1 MPSSDGKTSSKFVCY
16 TPWGFAVSL
25 MYGMGLMLNIFHLV
39 VLLKLPSLRKTSGQA
54 VLVHIRLSDIAIAVT
69 RMVYEV

>member
-1 MPSSDGKTSSKFVCY
+1 M
-16 TPWGFAVSL
+16 SL